1 MDAKKTGRFI
11 SQVRKELGLTQKDLA
26 QKLNVSDKAISR
38 WETGKGFPDTS
49 LLKPLSDALGINVG
63 ELLSGERLH
72 EANIRDGMDNI
83 IVDSL
88 HSARKKTARLWIA
101 CAVLG
106 LIAVIIAGLL
116 IVPALLPISAIDFV
130 NRSQTTMH
138 YSLADDNTRFQITYS
153 DFEKTEFENGYEY
166 ASPDGTRRYVF
177 TSINDLS
184 SQPVL
189 SYLHISGSGSLFG
202 IQIGEET
209 YIKANPTLGIPKTS
223 LFDYLKENGFQWH
236 YEAEDFGRPNL
247 VYVNGERC
255 NWMPYT
261 KDNVFIN
268 VCVSAYEGRRL
279 LAFDIGLVDPSLDI
293 FFSEMR
299 SGYSLTVEDPYNLIA
314 SPMQS
319 HYQPWDLITIIAKA
333 PEHSKTLYLYLNGV
347 MVNKFTLP
355 NPQFSG
361 QYSITFYMPEHD
373 SIILVSP
380 DEQS

>member
-166 ASPDGTRRYVF
+166 ATPDGTRRYVF

-189 SYLHISGSGSLFG
+189 SYLHISSSGSLFG

-209 YIKANPTLGIPKTS
+209 YIKPNPTLGIPKTS
-223 LFDYLKENGFQWH
+223 LIDYLKENGFQWH
-236 YEAEDFGRPNL
+236 DAAEDFGRPNL
-247 VYVNGERC
+247 VYIDGERC
-255 NWMPYT
+255 NWMPFT

-268 VCVSAYEGRRL
+268 ICISAYEGRRL
-279 LAFDIGLVDPSLDI
+279 LAFDIGLIDSSMNTY
-293 FFSEMR
+293 FSQMLA
-299 SGYSLTVEDPYNLIA
+299 GYPITIDDPY
-314 SPMQS
+314 
-319 HYQPWDLITIIAKA
+319 DLITSQPQLNYRPWDTVTITAKVTQGA
-333 PEHSKTLYLYLNGV
+333 KSLYLYLNGEFYD
-347 MVNKFTLP
+347 KFSPALTGEYEIR
-355 NPQFSG
+355 FS
-361 QYSITFYMPEHD
+361 MPEYP
-373 SIILVSP
+373 ITVTVTPEELA
-380 DEQS
+380 E